1 MKPVSMFFLVFFVFL
16 VPFFSWT
23 LAGFVFMLYFTSTCV
38 CLLHVQVRPGDHIQ
52 TSETIFLFL
61 FFFLHLNHCSQFS
74 LSYCTYC
81 SCTMY
86 ATKWQGYVGCH
97 TFCSDLFH
105 KVANRTASVKLE
117 VVANKNNNAAYQT
130 RRHTAIKWIS
140 WKYDPVT
147 VNDD

>member
-1 MKPVSMFFLVFFVFL
+1 MKPVSMFFVFWFFFFVFL
-16 VPFFSWT
+16 CHSSLEHWLGLYLCYTLHQHVSVYFMFRSGPEIIYRLLKLFF
-23 LAGFVFMLYFTSTCV
+23 F
-38 CLLHVQVRPGDHIQ
+38 
-52 TSETIFLFL
+52 

-130 RRHTAIKWIS
+130 RRHTAIK
-140 WKYDPVT
+140 
-147 VNDD
+147 

>member
-1 MKPVSMFFLVFFVFL
+1 MKPVSMLLFFFGFFCAILLLNIGWVCIY
-16 VPFFSWT
+16 
-23 LAGFVFMLYFTSTCV
+23 AILYINMCLFTSCSGQARRSYT
-38 CLLHVQVRPGDHIQ
+38 DFWNYF
-52 TSETIFLFL
+52 S
-61 FFFLHLNHCSQFS
+61 FFLHLNHCSQFS

-140 WKYDPVT
+140 WKYDPVM
-147 VNDD
+147 VNDYD